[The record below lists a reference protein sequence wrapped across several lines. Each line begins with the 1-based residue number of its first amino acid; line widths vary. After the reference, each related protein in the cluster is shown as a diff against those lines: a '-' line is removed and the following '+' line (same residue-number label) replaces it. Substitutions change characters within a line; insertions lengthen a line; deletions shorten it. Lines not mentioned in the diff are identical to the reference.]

1 MVKKLL
7 LCILALCMACMTTG
21 LQAQELT
28 DDVAFLRVGYQ
39 WNTVE
44 FDVSGMDDLENN
56 GVAIEGEYNLNL
68 GGWLLGVSLEWARL
82 VNDDDSDLVFYYLSP
97 MISLK
102 FLAAG
107 GLYIGPGISSRYMM
121 SADTPSGVDEPDK
134 EVDLW
139 VNAVAGWMA
148 PIAEAVYLDV
158 QARFGWNLTK
168 NQFEDVA
175 DIDNNYDYAV
185 YVGIGTRT
193 RSTGI

>member
-1 MVKKLL
+1 
-7 LCILALCMACMTTG
+7 MACMTTG

-107 GLYIGPGISSRYMM
+107 GLYIGPGISARYMM

>member
-1 MVKKLL
+1 MVKKLFL
-7 LCILALCMACMTTG
+7 FILALCMACMTTG

-44 FDVSGMDDLENN
+44 FDVSGMDDVENN
-56 GVAIEGEYNLNL
+56 GIAIEGEYNLNL
-68 GGWLLGVSLEWARL
+68 GGWFLGVSLEWARL

-107 GLYIGPGISSRYMM
+107 GLYIGPGISARYMM
-121 SADTPSGVDEPDK
+121 SADTPSGVGEPDK

>member
-1 MVKKLL
+1 MVKKLS

-39 WNTVE
+39 WNTVG

-107 GLYIGPGISSRYMM
+107 GLYIGPGISARYMM

-168 NQFEDVA
+168 NQFEDYA